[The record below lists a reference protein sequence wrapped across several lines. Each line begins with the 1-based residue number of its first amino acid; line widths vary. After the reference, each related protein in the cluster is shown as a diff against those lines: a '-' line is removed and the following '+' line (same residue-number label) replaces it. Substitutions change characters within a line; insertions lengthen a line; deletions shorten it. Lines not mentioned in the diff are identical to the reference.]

1 MNLSTTY
8 MGFNLAHPLI
18 PGASPMSDNLDT
30 VRRLEDVGAPMIIM
44 HSIFEEQLVQEQLYV
59 NWAIEQAEESYGEA
73 ASYLPKPS
81 EFRLGSDAYLQQLAK
96 IKAAVDVPVIASL
109 NGRTKGGWIAYAKQ
123 LEQAGADG
131 IELNVY
137 EMALSEARTSAD
149 IEHEALAVIHAVRA
163 AVKIPLAV
171 KISPFY
177 TSPVHFAAQAAA
189 AGAGNLVIFNR
200 FYQGD
205 LDIENLTVRRE
216 LKLSTSD
223 ELLLRLRW
231 AAAMYGRI
239 NCGLAITGG
248 VQTAQDII
256 KCIMVG
262 AEVVQLVSSLLES
275 GPEHLA
281 VLRQGLIDWMVQHEY
296 SSLSQMKGSMSLPHS
311 PEPELF
317 ERGNY
322 MRILQSWTVK
332 PPRMASGVDHA

>member
-8 MGFNLAHPLI
+8 MGFQLPHPVI

-30 VRRLEDVGAPMIIM
+30 VRRLEDAGAPMIIM

-73 ASYLPKPS
+73 ASYLPKPG
-81 EFRLGSDAYLQQLAK
+81 EFRLGSDAYLKQVAK
-96 IKAAVDVPVIASL
+96 IKAAVAVPVIASL
-109 NGRTKGGWIAYAKQ
+109 NGRTKGGWISYAKELQ
-123 LEQAGADG
+123 QAGADG
-131 IELNVY
+131 IELNIY
-137 EMALSEARTSAD
+137 EMSLSESRTSAD
-149 IEHEALAVIHAVRA
+149 IEREALAVIGAVRA
-163 AVKIPLAV
+163 AVKLPLAV
-171 KISPFY
+171 KLSPFY
-177 TSPVHFAAQAAA
+177 TSPINFSTQAAA
-189 AGAGNLVIFNR
+189 AGAGSIVIFNR

-205 LDIENLTVRRE
+205 IDIENLTVRRE

-239 NCGLAITGG
+239 DGGLAITGG
-248 VQTAQDII
+248 VQTSRDII
-256 KCIMVG
+256 KCMMVG
-262 AEVVQLVSSLLES
+262 ADAVQIVSALLES

-281 VLRQGLIDWMVQHEY
+281 VLRQGLSDWMEQHEY
-296 SSLSQMKGSMSLPHS
+296 SSVSQMKGSMSLPHT

-322 MRILQSWTVK
+322 MRILQSWTVSE
-332 PPRMASGVDHA
+332 ATQDGFWS